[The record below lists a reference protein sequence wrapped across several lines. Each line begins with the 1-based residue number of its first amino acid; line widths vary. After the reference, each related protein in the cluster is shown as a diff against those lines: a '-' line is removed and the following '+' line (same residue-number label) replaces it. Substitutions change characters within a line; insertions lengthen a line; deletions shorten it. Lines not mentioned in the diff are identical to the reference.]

1 MHKGTSNLSKSL
13 SESNNAS
20 LNDRFIPNRKLVLNN
35 YDRKENPENE
45 ENEEEFD
52 PQCISI
58 TEIFN

>member
-1 MHKGTSNLSKSL
+1 MNKFAPNLQKLAPSGK
-13 SESNNAS
+13 NNH
-20 LNDRFIPNRKLVLNN
+20 LNDRFIPNRKMVLNN
-35 YDRKENPENE
+35 YDRKEGPENE